1 MVTPAALPEAAAPSH
16 LSSTPYAP
24 PPPLSGAQDD
34 MAIDPPDPS
43 LPVSGVDVP
52 MPSGADGPA
61 ADMEVEAAT
70 PPRSLLP
77 QNPGVTTYCA
87 PSSTATYREEN

>member
-1 MVTPAALPEAAAPSH
+1 MFYMYFMVKKASATHRPK
-16 LSSTPYAP
+16 SSP
-24 PPPLSGAQDD
+24 P
-34 MAIDPPDPS
+34 PPDPS

-52 MPSGADGPA
+52 MSSGADGPA

-70 PPRSLLP
+70 LLDPPPLKIQALRL
-77 QNPGVTTYCA
+77 VTTYCA